1 MKKNRKETPGYTLT
15 LIVILLL
22 VIFTSLY
29 IDWYFNKKQ
38 IERENRELQEMADYH
53 RSQGRTIN
61 LY

>member
-15 LIVILLL
+15 LIAIFLL

-29 IDWYFNKKQ
+29 IDWYLNEKQ
-38 IERENRELQEMADYH
+38 VEKENRELQEMADYH

>member
-1 MKKNRKETPGYTLT
+1 MKKNRKGTPGYTLM
-15 LIVILLL
+15 LIVILLI

-38 IERENRELQEMADYH
+38 IEKENRELQEMADYH

>member
-1 MKKNRKETPGYTLT
+1 MKKNIKETPGYTLT

-38 IERENRELQEMADYH
+38 IEKENMELQEMADYH